1 MGHPPGAVTLPCP
14 AYASLAPAVE
24 RITATWGGDPH
35 ELAALLRGEPA
46 DGAVRD
52 DGAETDDQLAS
63 IAWVF
68 DPPAARLLLVDH
80 HRYGWS
86 CPGGHV
92 ELGEDPAAAAA
103 RELAEETGL
112 ALHPAAAD
120 PLTLTLVAVPP
131 DAAGPA
137 HRHWLLGYRFV
148 ADPQAA
154 LVPERDPVAWHPVDR
169 LPSPAPADMAP
180 LLVAIRGELPHS
192 AR

>member
-14 AYASLAPAVE
+14 AYAALAPAVE
-24 RITATWGGDPH
+24 RVTASWGGDPR
-35 ELAALLRGEPA
+35 ELAALLRA
-46 DGAVRD
+46 DGKARD
-52 DGAETDDQLAS
+52 DGDDQLAA

-68 DPPAARLLLVDH
+68 DPSARRVLLVDH
-80 HRYGWS
+80 HTYGWS

-92 ELGEDPAAAAA
+92 ESGEDPASAAA

-112 ALHPAAAD
+112 ALHPAVAD
-120 PLTLTLVAVPP
+120 PVTLTLVAVPP

-148 ADPQAA
+148 ADPRAA

-180 LLVAIRGELPHS
+180 LLAAITGELPHS

>member
-14 AYASLAPAVE
+14 AYAALAPAVA
-24 RITATWGGDPH
+24 RIEVAWGGDPD
-35 ELAALLRGEPA
+35 ELAALLRGEGH
-46 DGAVRD
+46 DGP
-52 DGAETDDQLAS
+52 GGDQLAA

-68 DPPAARLLLVDH
+68 EPPATLLLLVDH
-80 HRYGWS
+80 HAYGWS

-92 ELGEDPAAAAA
+92 EAGEDPAAAAA

-112 ALHPAAAD
+112 ELSPAAAD
-120 PLTLTLVAVPP
+120 PVTLTLVAVPP

-148 ADPQAA
+148 ADPRAP

-180 LLVAIRGELPHS
+180 LLAALTGELPHS
-192 AR
+192 GG